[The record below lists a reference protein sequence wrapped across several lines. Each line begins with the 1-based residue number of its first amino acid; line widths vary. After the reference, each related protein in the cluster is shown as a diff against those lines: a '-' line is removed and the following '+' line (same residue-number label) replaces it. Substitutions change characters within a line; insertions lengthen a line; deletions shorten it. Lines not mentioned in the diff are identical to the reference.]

1 MSETTTQRPYRLPIP
16 ETPTEVLHNL
26 VPVLLAPLLLGAA
39 NNDIDLA
46 RGAAVEAM
54 AAFRARTE
62 ADLITI
68 ALIIG
73 FGITGLASL
82 SQSMDPAI
90 PLALALRLR
99 GNANNCHRSAEQN
112 RRTLKSNHPAP
123 KAPPPPPPPE
133 PQPVP
138 PELIARA
145 AETRKRT
152 AEHLAQFATPQ
163 RAATLAANPAPTD
176 KDRHHQA
183 VWAAGFAHVAAETA
197 ADLANMSP
205 EERRNAEMWLGV
217 LDQCANQSMTSAPGP
232 RLRPGDLA
240 FMQANP

>member
-26 VPVLLAPLLLGAA
+26 VPALLAPLLLGAA
-39 NNDIDLA
+39 NDDIHLA
-46 RGAAVEAM
+46 CGAAVEAM

-123 KAPPPPPPPE
+123 NSPPAPPPAQPE
-133 PQPVP
+133 PVP
-138 PELIARA
+138 ASLIARA
-145 AETRKRT
+145 EETRKRT
-152 AEHLAQFATPQ
+152 AEHLAQFAAPQ
-163 RAATLAANPAPTD
+163 RAAAPAPTD
-176 KDRHHQA
+176 KDRRHQA

-197 ADLANMSP
+197 AELANMSP
-205 EERRNAEMWLGV
+205 EDRRNAEMWVGV
-217 LDQCANQSMTSAPGP
+217 LDRCANQSMTTGSGP
-232 RLRPGDLA
+232 RPRPGDLA
-240 FMQANP
+240 FIQAKP

>member
-1 MSETTTQRPYRLPIP
+1 
-16 ETPTEVLHNL
+16 
-26 VPVLLAPLLLGAA
+26 
-39 NNDIDLA
+39 
-46 RGAAVEAM
+46 M

-123 KAPPPPPPPE
+123 KSPPAPPPAQPE
-133 PQPVP
+133 PVP
-138 PELIARA
+138 ASLIARA
-145 AETRKRT
+145 EETRKRT
-152 AEHLAQFATPQ
+152 AEHLAQFAAPQ
-163 RAATLAANPAPTD
+163 RAATPHQPT
-176 KDRHHQA
+176 K
-183 VWAAGFAHVAAETA
+183 TA
-197 ADLANMSP
+197 ATMPCGPPASPMSP
-205 EERRNAEMWLGV
+205 PRPPPNSPTCPPRTAATPKCGSV
-217 LDQCANQSMTSAPGP
+217 SSTAARTSP
-232 RLRPGDLA
+232 
-240 FMQANP
+240 